1 MLESRRDVR
10 GIRVDRAASIER
22 AGHWRKFAFN
32 SKGSRWGVWVSEAR
46 DTEEGVSRQGF
57 VKAWTNKNGEK
68 LGLRGIKE
76 ASVPV
81 VLSPC
86 CQ

>member
-1 MLESRRDVR
+1 MSEESVWIEQPASSMQGTGGSLRLILRE
-10 GIRVDRAASIER
+10 AA
-22 AGHWRKFAFN
+22 
-32 SKGSRWGVWVSEAR
+32 GVFGLAKR

-81 VLSPC
+81 VLSSC